1 MRVTINR
8 IYIEVDTQ
16 VLSVLWFG

>member
-16 VLSVLWFG
+16 VLSVLWFW